1 MFMLEDMAIDAIVV
15 VAIMV
20 SAFIFVYILTAI
32 IGEWRSQLRTRS
44 DQRRRRALRQA

>member
-32 IGEWRSQLRTRS
+32 IGGV
-44 DQRRRRALRQA
+44 ALPMARPE